1 MVQFGVHFGN
11 YILDNSNWDKISHS
25 LIKNHTHVRKM
36 GQTSEFPFSIYWCT
50 LKNPRKSDFWT
61 KEKICCRYHHFKHVY
76 QKPQLYEVQFLRY
89 EVRQSFSSFW
99 AIFCPF
105 NLLPPNNPKKQN
117 FEGMKKEFG
126 DVIVLNLCNKKH
138 DHMMYAYS
146 DVGYWH
152 RHDFLSFQVIFCS
165 FAPLLTLKIKVWK
178 KRKKNTWR

>member
-1 MVQFGVHFGN
+1 MWGRWGRPQNFLLAFIDVLWRTQENQTFEQKKKFAADIIILNMCTKNHNYMKYSSWDTKWDRVSRHFGP
-11 YILDNSNWDKISHS
+11 YFAL
-25 LIKNHTHVRKM
+25 L
-36 GQTSEFPFSIYWCT
+36 TS
-50 LKNPRKSDFWT
+50 
-61 KEKICCRYHHFKHVY
+61 
-76 QKPQLYEVQFLRY
+76 
-89 EVRQSFSSFW
+89 
-99 AIFCPF
+99 CP
-105 NLLPPNNPKKQN
+105 LTTQKKQN